1 MFDVPLFMLISVTA
15 VVAIVLVVP
24 RQVKGILSHRSDITA
39 PVPMVIV
46 GATAQQSLFAVG
58 LAAAGTALAPRTGL
72 EAPWFAA
79 VSHGEGLG
87 LDEVAAQLPAALIVG
102 R

>member
-1 MFDVPLFMLISVTA
+1 MMFDVPLFMLFSASA

-24 RQVKGILSHRSDITA
+24 GQVKGLLSRRSDITA
-39 PVPMVIV
+39 PVPMVMV
-46 GATAQQSLFAVG
+46 GAAVQQSLFAVG
-58 LAAAGTALAPRTGL
+58 LAAAGTAVAPRTGL
-72 EAPWFAA
+72 GAPWFAA

-87 LDEVAAQLPAALIVG
+87 LTEEKGFSYIVECH